1 MTTLRDAQRVQI
13 DVDLPAALWEVT
25 QSFEHSPIRDVYQAA
40 ADELNGSGILDRLA
54 PGCRVAVAVGS
65 RGIANL
71 PVIVKAVVDTLRRRG
86 FEPVVTPAMGSHAGG
101 TAEGQIE
108 LLAGM
113 GVTEEAVGV
122 RVLATMEVKPIG
134 QIPGGPHL
142 YQDEVSASA
151 GVTFLINRVKP
162 HTDFRGPLES
172 GLAKMALIGL
182 GKKTGATEMHDWG
195 AAGFQKFLQP
205 AARIY
210 EANTNI
216 IGGLGL
222 VENAYDETAV
232 IRALSMAEIGAQP
245 EMDLLE
251 TARKQMG
258 SLGLANIDVL
268 VVRELGKNVSGTGMD
283 TNIIGRLMIP
293 REKEFGGQENIAA
306 IAVLDLTAETHGNA
320 LGMGLA
326 NVTTLRV
333 YEQIDWH
340 AMYTNALTSGI
351 FGMQRVHMPIV
362 MPDDRMAVQA
372 AVRGCGR
379 SPDQARIV
387 FVQNTL
393 RVDHLWVSPSL
404 RKDVEQHSNMSIRGE
419 TPFDFSTDGK
429 MLSPWQMK

>member
-1 MTTLRDAQRVQI
+1 
-13 DVDLPAALWEVT
+13 
-25 QSFEHSPIRDVYQAA
+25 
-40 ADELNGSGILDRLA
+40 
-54 PGCRVAVAVGS
+54 
-65 RGIANL
+65 
-71 PVIVKAVVDTLRRRG
+71 
-86 FEPVVTPAMGSHAGG
+86 
-101 TAEGQIE
+101 
-108 LLAGM
+108 
-113 GVTEEAVGV
+113 
-122 RVLATMEVKPIG
+122 
-134 QIPGGPHL
+134 
-142 YQDEVSASA
+142 
-151 GVTFLINRVKP
+151 
-162 HTDFRGPLES
+162 
-172 GLAKMALIGL
+172 
-182 GKKTGATEMHDWG
+182 
-195 AAGFQKFLQP
+195 
-205 AARIY
+205 
-210 EANTNI
+210 
-216 IGGLGL
+216 
-222 VENAYDETAV
+222 
-232 IRALSMAEIGAQP
+232 MAEIGAQP

-306 IAVLDLTAETHGNA
+306 IAVLDLTPETHGNA

-362 MPDDRMAVQA
+362 MPDDRMAIQA
-372 AVRGCGR
+372 AVRGSGR
-379 SPDQARIV
+379 SPAQARIV

-404 RKDVEQHSNMSIRGE
+404 RPEVESHANMTILGE
-419 TPFDFSTDGK
+419 TPLDFSTDGK

>member
-25 QSFEHSPIRDVYQAA
+25 QSFDHSPIRDVYQAA
-40 ADELNGSGILDRLA
+40 ADELNGSGVLDRLE

-71 PVIVKAVVDTLRRRG
+71 AVIVRAMVDTLRRRG
-86 FEPVVTPAMGSHAGG
+86 FDPFVTPAMGSHAGG

-113 GVTEEAVGV
+113 GVTQEAVGV
-122 RVLATMEVKPIG
+122 SILASMEVKLIG
-134 QIPGGPHL
+134 QIPGGPRL
-142 YQDEVSASA
+142 YQDVVSASA
-151 GVTFLINRVKP
+151 GATFLINRVKP

-216 IGGLGL
+216 IGGLAL
-222 VENAYDETAV
+222 MEKAYDETAV

-306 IAVLDLTAETHGNA
+306 IAVLDLTPETHGNA

-362 MPDDRMAVQA
+362 MPDDRMAIQA
-372 AVRGCGR
+372 AVRGSGR
-379 SPDQARIV
+379 SPAQARIV

-393 RVDHLWVSPSL
+393 RVDHLW
-404 RKDVEQHSNMSIRGE
+404 
-419 TPFDFSTDGK
+419 
-429 MLSPWQMK
+429 